1 MLFYVSGH
9 VISLEVCPSVED
21 YTDDVSDQCRDIIK
35 RLQYVNPTI
44 NEVCMSCMFVSV
56 YVLYVC
62 QHVRSVCLSVCSF
75 CMFVSMYVLYVCQ
88 CVCPVYLSVCISCMF
103 FSVYVLYICQ
113 YVCPVCY
120 TELLTLKSA

>member
-1 MLFYVSGH
+1 MLFYISGH
-9 VISLEVCPSVED
+9 VISLEVCTSVED

-44 NEVCMSCMFVSV
+44 NEVCTSVCTSCMFVSVYVLCVCQYVLSCMFVIVYVLYVYQCVCPVCLSVCMLCMFVSV

-62 QHVRSVCLSVCSF
+62 QCVR
-75 CMFVSMYVLYVCQ
+75 
-88 CVCPVYLSVCISCMF
+88 
-103 FSVYVLYICQ
+103 
-113 YVCPVCY
+113 PVCY